1 MEDRYETNWSQGL
14 GMKPTRV
21 KRGNGTSS
29 LRGEWACHS
38 EHSNNPRVG
47 KDQTPS
53 WCSVLLSSSW
63 WRKVSLLCPMSVCP
77 ERWEEVFFS

>member
-21 KRGNGTSS
+21 RRGNGISS
-29 LRGEWACHS
+29 LRGEWACHR
-38 EHSNNPRVG
+38 EHSNHPRVG

-53 WCSVLLSSSW
+53 WCSVVLSSS
-63 WRKVSLLCPMSVCP
+63 
-77 ERWEEVFFS
+77 